1 MAFQLRDEALER
13 NSRDNI
19 SVMVPTPRHKSVCV
33 VRIFPDPF
41 DHFPNSMHRAK
52 TAVEKPDEHLMMMHH
67 LFQMCILQ
75 NLLVGVGSAP
85 SPDRATPD

>member
-19 SVMVPTPRHKSVCV
+19 SVMVPTSRHKSVCV

-67 LFQMCILQ
+67 LFQI
-75 NLLVGVGSAP
+75 AFYK
-85 SPDRATPD
+85 TFWWE